1 MYLSIHVP
9 DDRSSPFPASQS
21 TLRFFQIHN
30 TAALSTVSIDLPFPS
45 QKQIYLLLLS
55 KPPTISEP
63 KPNSKPISKTEKQVR
78 QYSPQKYPNAQQ
90 MTPQATASPIAPA
103 NLLYSANNSST
114 SPNLNSAAEPISRNR
129 FLGGLMR
136 RSSAR
141 ASVALRSSLA
151 WLVVRSR
158 GGGWEEG

>member
-9 DDRSSPFPASQS
+9 DDRSSPFPPSQPFD
-21 TLRFFQIHN
+21 LFQIHN
-30 TAALSTVSIDLPFPS
+30 TAAVSTVSIDLPFPS

-55 KPPTISEP
+55 KPPNMSEP
-63 KPNSKPISKTEKQVR
+63 KPKPKPFSKTKKQVR
-78 QYSPQKYPNAQQ
+78 QYPLKNHSNAQQ
-90 MTPQATASPIAPA
+90 RTLQAIAPPIAPA

-158 GGGWEEG
+158 GGGREEG